1 MITFLPRVTP
11 FFVLSHHQILNFRSL
26 FIFSDTQT
34 TKNMNSLRHCGNC
47 SILRHEIEKKDKRI
61 VDLQLEVQRLR
72 QKIWNNEEYFLQ
84 SENADLK
91 KKLKKSVKWLNELT
105 GRYLEQE
112 NWIKKLQKE
121 TIETIGKV
129 MISLIYNQS
138 D

>member
-1 MITFLPRVTP
+1 M
-11 FFVLSHHQILNFRSL
+11 
-26 FIFSDTQT
+26 
-34 TKNMNSLRHCGNC
+34 
-47 SILRHEIEKKDKRI
+47 

-72 QKIWNNEEYFLQ
+72 QKMWNNEEYFLQ

-91 KKLKKSVKWLNELT
+91 KKLKKSVKWLNALT
-105 GRYLEQE
+105 GRYLEQQ